1 MVSTIR
7 PNSTR
12 FLKIAFVG
20 FILIVAALYFVFP
33 LAWIIIASMKDTNDL
48 LSTGIL
54 QIPRKI
60 VLIHNI
66 SFLSLFQHSIYW
78 RWYANSIF
86 YSTGVGLL
94 TSLVSAMCAYPL
106 AKHVFRGRESVF
118 RLIVA
123 SLMIPGTV
131 IAVPL
136 FMLEKQMGLVD
147 SYLGIILPMSVS
159 PFGVYFLRIYIR
171 DVVPDEIIDSAKME
185 GAGQVT
191 IFWAIVIPMI
201 RPALSTL
208 LLITF
213 TTTWNNFFLPL
224 VLLHNP
230 KLYPLTLGIQTWL
243 SVINS
248 IQASEAPWYPLI
260 ITGCLLSIL
269 PMVVAFVFLRNAIV
283 RGLVEGGI
291 KM

>member
-1 MVSTIR
+1 MVQNIR
-7 PNSTR
+7 QNATR
-12 FLKIAFVG
+12 NLKVASVG
-20 FILIVAALYFVFP
+20 IILLLAAVYFVVP
-33 LAWIIIASMKDTNDL
+33 LVWIIIASMKDTNSL

-60 VLIHNI
+60 VLIHNL
-66 SFLSLFQHSIYW
+66 SFLSHFQHSIYW
-78 RWYANSIF
+78 RWYANSII
-86 YSTGVGLL
+86 YSAGVGLL
-94 TSLVSAMCAYPL
+94 TCLVSAMCAYPL
-106 AKHVFRGRESVF
+106 AKHVFRGKESIF

-147 SYLGIILPMSVS
+147 SYFGIILPMAVS

-171 DVVPDEIIDSAKME
+171 DVVPDEIIDSAMME
-185 GAGQVT
+185 GANQWT
-191 IFWAIVIPMI
+191 TFWAIVVPMI

-208 LLITF
+208 LLISF

-224 VLLHNP
+224 VLLHDPN
-230 KLYPLTLGIQTWL
+230 LYPLTLGIQTWL

-269 PMVVAFVFLRNAIV
+269 PMVIAFVFLRNAIV
-283 RGLVEGGI
+283 RGLIEGGI